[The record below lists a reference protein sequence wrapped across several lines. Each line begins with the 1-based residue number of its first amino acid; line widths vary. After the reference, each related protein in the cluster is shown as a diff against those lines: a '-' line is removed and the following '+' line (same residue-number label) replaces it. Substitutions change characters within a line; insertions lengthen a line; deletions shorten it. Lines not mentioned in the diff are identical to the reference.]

1 MYKNCKLYFKV
12 RKKIPSMSII
22 NFEYLK
28 YHYYH
33 HHVVILIFFL
43 SRIRIIFII
52 LNLMMMAVLKL
63 KVIKNIIQY
72 LNKLIILEVL
82 S

>member
-1 MYKNCKLYFKV
+1 
-12 RKKIPSMSII
+12 MSII